1 MSSSPSS
8 PPPTPPERPP
18 FKRLVVFTSVS
29 AR

>member
-1 MSSSPSS
+1 MSSTPSA